1 MSSTPAWRTCTF
13 HRFGRSRAP
22 EMSHQ
27 LRKITSNCLDLLFH
41 WKLVNLRPNVFK
53 ESKTGWEIQ
62 AYISKPY
69 SCLLGLIKVFF
80 DFLPS
85 TYLPA
90 GYYLTCSCH
99 AQDFMTS
106 YLLLFLT
113 ETLLFAKE
121 WIALNFPHF
130 LFQTDFKTH
139 NLMMN
144 FCCPGLGTYHLFF
157 HSYPW
162 STAL

>member
-1 MSSTPAWRTCTF
+1 
-13 HRFGRSRAP
+13 
-22 EMSHQ
+22 MSHQ
-27 LRKITSNCLDLLFH
+27 LRKITSNCLVLLFH
-41 WKLVNLRPNVFK
+41 WKLVNLRPNVYE

-62 AYISKPY
+62 ACISKPY

-80 DFLPS
+80 DFFCL
-85 TYLPA
+85 LLIFRLA
-90 GYYLTCSCH
+90 IIITCSRH
-99 AQDFMTS
+99 AQDSMTS

-139 NLMMN
+139 NLMMI
-144 FCCPGLGTYHLFF
+144 FCCSGLGTYHLFF
-157 HSYPW
+157 HVYPW